1 MAWRIGSK
9 PKVAPPQRSVAHANE
24 ASLPKVARDFYLEHP
39 EVAALSKEQADAL
52 RSELGIRVQG
62 DGCPNPVS
70 SFLQAS
76 FPQYVLDVLAG
87 ANYTA
92 PTAIQRQAW
101 PIAMQGQDLVGLA
114 ETGSGKTLAFLLQAL
129 VHVNAQPVL
138 EEGDGPLAVVLA
150 PTRELAVQIHEEC
163 VRFGHPCGVST
174 ICIYGGVPKQ
184 AQVMALRKAPE
195 IMIAT
200 PGRLTDLLAG
210 RKTELSRCTCAACSE
225 YWRIGHSHTLL
236 RPFSFILTSPPCP
249 SRSPPPRRLLHA
261 CSRPAR
267 DKPHAS
273 LSYEQLR
280 RSRRGRPDVGP
291 GL

>member
-9 PKVAPPQRSVAHANE
+9 PKVAPPVRSVAKADE

-39 EVAALSKEQADAL
+39 EVAALSREQADAL
-52 RSELGIRVQG
+52 RAELGIRVQG
-62 DGCPNPVS
+62 EGCPNPVG

-114 ETGSGKTLAFLLQAL
+114 ETGSGKTLAFLLPAL

-174 ICIYGGVPKQ
+174 ICIYGGVPKGP
-184 AQVMALRKAPE
+184 QVQALRKAPE
-195 IMIAT
+195 ILIAT
-200 PGRLTDLLAG
+200 PGRLTDLLSS
-210 RKTELSRCTCAACSE
+210 RKTELSRCT
-225 YWRIGHSHTLL
+225 
-236 RPFSFILTSPPCP
+236 
-249 SRSPPPRRLLHA
+249 
-261 CSRPAR
+261 
-267 DKPHAS
+267 
-273 LSYEQLR
+273 
-280 RSRRGRPDVGP
+280 
-291 GL
+291 